1 MAEGSIKE
9 RRARRRKRKQEA
21 REEVNEEVEETEK
34 GITAK
39 KGYATPSRR
48 RGEDNTVAVQSNNP
62 IVRGF
67 RSVIDYFDGVR
78 SELEKVTWPTREET
92 IRLTWIV
99 SGVTLASALFL
110 GGLSILFTE
119 IFNLGV
125 DNPIVFI
132 GVFVAFLGLI
142 YAFSQYMSRSAGGA

>member
-9 RRARRRKRKQEA
+9 RRARRRKRRKEA

-39 KGYATPSRR
+39 KGYATPSSR
-48 RGEDNTVAVQSNNP
+48 RGEEATGIQSNNP

-67 RSVIDYFDGVR
+67 RRVFEYFDGVR

-99 SGVTLASALFL
+99 SGVTVASALFL

-119 IFNLGV
+119 VFNLGV
-125 DNPIVFI
+125 DAPWVFI
-132 GVFVAFLGLI
+132 GVFVFFLGLL
-142 YAFSQYMSRSAGGA
+142 YAYSWYINRSTGSV